1 MGNMGAAMVRTM
13 AMGLRASS
21 SFLPTPGIRENRRV
35 PQKVDITRF
44 IDENPMDVLG
54 LVHDV
59 LLQDPT
65 SEEIAG
71 NPSLTCV
78 RDFSFGE
85 GQSKK
90 IYCR

>member
-1 MGNMGAAMVRTM
+1 MYQSINLDGYPI
-13 AMGLRASS
+13 
-21 SFLPTPGIRENRRV
+21 F
-35 PQKVDITRF
+35 D
-44 IDENPMDVLG
+44 
-54 LVHDV
+54 DV

-65 SEEIAG
+65 SGEIAG

-90 IYCR
+90 IYYADKVVVA

>member
-1 MGNMGAAMVRTM
+1 MSN
-13 AMGLRASS
+13 
-21 SFLPTPGIRENRRV
+21 
-35 PQKVDITRF
+35 
-44 IDENPMDVLG
+44 
-54 LVHDV
+54 DV

-71 NPSLTCV
+71 NPYLICV

-90 IYCR
+90 IYYADKVLVV